1 MKCPGGPGPSPTEED
16 GRMNRRRRALAGAVG
31 LLCSLSL
38 AVSGCGR
45 EESAPAAPTVQDL
58 VDAVSEDQYRR
69 THLDIENMGLGLYG
83 GPEYDM
89 GFRNRD
95 ARVGPDSPGNREAR
109 LYLQDAFTAMG
120 LRVSLQGEHQNVVG
134 ELPGTITPE
143 RIFVVGA
150 HYDHLDGDSPGGDDN
165 ASGTAGVLEA
175 ARVLSQHRFEST
187 IRFIAFNAEEDGL
200 LGSKDYVE
208 NHLAPTG
215 ETIVGMVNLDMILR
229 PGSDVDPGSR
239 IDAEVE
245 AKAEHEPSVAWARAF
260 LEAAAAYAPS
270 LAVNDTIIDTDSDS
284 DNDSFRFAG
293 FPAILVIENS
303 LPDFWDAN
311 AYYHTPD
318 DASDR
323 MANDPSSPSG
333 VTYDYAFAADVTRA
347 VVGLIAREAGLEHG
361 ARPASRD

>member
-1 MKCPGGPGPSPTEED
+1 
-16 GRMNRRRRALAGAVG
+16 MNRRRPTLAGTAG
-31 LLCSLSL
+31 LLSSLVL

-45 EESAPAAPTVQDL
+45 EEQAPAVATVQDL
-58 VDAVSEDQYRR
+58 VNAVSLEQYRR
-69 THLDIENMGLGLYG
+69 YHLDIENMGLGLYG
-83 GPEYDM
+83 GPAYDM

-95 ARVGPDSPGNREAR
+95 ARAGPDSPGNQEAR
-109 LYLQDAFTAMG
+109 LYLQDAFTRMG
-120 LRVSLQGEHQNVVG
+120 LGVSVQGEHQNVVG

-208 NHLAPTG
+208 NHVVPAG
-215 ETIVGMVNLDMILR
+215 ENILGMVNLDMILR
-229 PGSDVDPGSR
+229 PGSDVDPHSR

-245 AKAEHEPSVAWARAF
+245 AKAEHDPSVAWAMAF
-260 LEAAAAYAPS
+260 LEAAAAYVPS

-293 FPAILVIENS
+293 FPGILVIENS

-311 AYYHTPD
+311 AYYHTPE

-323 MANDPSSPSG
+323 MANDPGSPSG
-333 VTYDYAFAADVTRA
+333 VTYDYAFATDVTRA
-347 VVGLIAREAGLEHG
+347 VVGLIAREAALASGEG
-361 ARPASRD
+361 AAASRD